1 MKPIR
6 KQMDR
11 IFVYLVK
18 LPRGINEAVLP
29 CEDGYTVYLDERL
42 TREELIKAYDH
53 AISHID
59 NGDCSNDTLTV
70 SQKEFR
76 AHGL

>member
-1 MKPIR
+1 
-6 KQMDR
+6 MDR

-18 LPRGINEAVLP
+18 MPRGIRESVCP
-29 CEDGYTVYLDERL
+29 CDDGYTVYLDENL
-42 TREELIKAYDH
+42 TREQLIKAYDH
-53 AISHID
+53 AVSHIE
-59 NGDCSNDTLTV
+59 NGDFYDDTRSV